1 MAGAAKTRI
10 VKRAEPKPRP
20 ATRDPGWVAWGLIAV
35 ALGFLGLFVVL
46 PLTIVFYEAFRQGM
60 GPFTTALIDPDTLSA
75 IKLSLITVA
84 LAVPLN
90 IVFGV
95 AAAWAIGRFDF
106 PGKSFLVTLIDLPFA
121 VSPVVSGMVFVLL
134 FGTRGLLGPF
144 LEPAGIKIIFALPGI
159 VLATAFVTFP
169 FVARELIPFWQTQGK
184 DQEEA
189 ALILGAKP
197 WTMFW
202 KVSLPTARY
211 ALLYGVVLATARAL
225 GEFGAVS
232 VVSGHIRGQTNTLPL
247 HIEVLYGEYQFQGAF
262 AVASLFAVFG
272 LGTLVAQW
280 LLERRIASDVEAE
293 RATVDTPL
301 H

>member
-1 MAGAAKTRI
+1 MAGAAKR
-10 VKRAEPKPRP
+10 RAGRKAPAPRP
-20 ATRDPGWVAWGLIAV
+20 ATRDPRWVVWLLMTV
-35 ALGFLGLFVVL
+35 AFGFLGLFVVL
-46 PLTIVFYEAFRQGM
+46 PLTIVFVEAFREGL
-60 GPFTTALIDPDTLSA
+60 GPFTDALAEPDTLA
-75 IKLSLITVA
+75 ALQLSLLTVA

-95 AAAWAIGRFDF
+95 AAAWAIGRFEF

-134 FGTRGLLGPF
+134 FGARGLLGPY
-144 LEPAGIKIIFALPGI
+144 LEPAGIQIVFALPGI

-169 FVARELIPFWQTQGK
+169 FVARELIPFWQTQGN

-272 LGTLVAQW
+272 LATLVAQW
-280 LLERRIASDVEAE
+280 LLERRMTLDAE
-293 RATVDTPL
+293 PAAEE
-301 H
+301 